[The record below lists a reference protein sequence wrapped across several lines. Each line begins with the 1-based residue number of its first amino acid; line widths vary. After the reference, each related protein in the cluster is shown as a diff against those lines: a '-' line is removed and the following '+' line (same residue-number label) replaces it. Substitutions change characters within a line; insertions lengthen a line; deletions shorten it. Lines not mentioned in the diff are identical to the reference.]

1 MAANEIHVGDIG
13 TIFELTLMDD
23 TVVVDVSTAVGAGT
37 KVIHF
42 VKPDGTSTTEEAAF
56 VTDGTDGKI
65 KFTTPDAL
73 FLSDAGSWKIQ
84 GKVTL
89 SSGTWSSDISS
100 FKVYKNLV

>member
-1 MAANEIHVGDIG
+1 MAANEIHIGDIG

-23 TVVVDVSTAVGAGT
+23 VVVVDISTATVLS
-37 KVIHF
+37 IHF
-42 VKPDGTSTTEEAAF
+42 AKPDATTVTVTASL

-65 KFTTPDAL
+65 QYITPDAN
-73 FLSDAGSWKIQ
+73 FLDQTGGWKIQ

-89 SSGTWSSDISS
+89 STGTWSSDIST